1 MFGNNNE
8 IDSPIWKDETS
19 SNKMVEEVDKMHN
32 EFPENTEHSFLQAW
46 NPPFL
51 RNPPPPFLGTPFSE
65 ANLKNYHLLS
75 ESHPNWGLQIV

>member
-46 NPPFL
+46 TPPFL
-51 RNPPPPFLGTPFSE
+51 RNPPPPFWVPRF
-65 ANLKNYHLLS
+65 LK
-75 ESHPNWGLQIV
+75 QI

>member
-8 IDSPIWKDETS
+8 TDSPIWKDETS

-51 RNPPPPFLGTPFSE
+51 RNPPPPFWVPRF
-65 ANLKNYHLLS
+65 LK
-75 ESHPNWGLQIV
+75 QI